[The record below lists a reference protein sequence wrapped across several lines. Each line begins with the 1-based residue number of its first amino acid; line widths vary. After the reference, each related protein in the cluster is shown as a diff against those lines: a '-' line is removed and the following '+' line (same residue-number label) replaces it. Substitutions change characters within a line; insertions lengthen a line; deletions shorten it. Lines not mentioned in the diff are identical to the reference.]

1 ISLGYNLAALG
12 NYLYHSSG
20 PEQVLRDTQS
30 VLSKTPIFLQNFKN
44 ELQDTYVKQV
54 THGDTESQAHYFTYL
69 GGTIASLFGSSA
81 TKAGSIGGKAS
92 KLEKGA
98 NISKKAASKIKK
110 VKKPLVP
117 QMQVAGIPIN
127 VFSFEGL
134 QKAAIQFI
142 KKLFDHHKGA
152 RGGTRGTVVVENMSK
167 FFKLP
172 FGKSI
177 KNSVKKT
184 NGTYNGATVW
194 KVIDKHSGSPYL
206 NKGDR
211 FYIDTE
217 SFDHLEVFDKR
228 GRARFVLDMNGNVI
242 EAKTKAALKNK
253 RTIPKFD

>member
-1 ISLGYNLAALG
+1 GQIVREYMSDGTVKYEVVSRIPESRVKNESSELENPLPNPFIHEGGTWYIPPEHAKEHSKAVKDIYKGAGGATVDLGKDFIKGGISLGYNLAALG

-44 ELQDTYVKQV
+44 ELQDTYDKQV

-69 GGTIASLFGSSA
+69 GGTIASLFASSA

-142 KKLFDHHKGA
+142 KK
-152 RGGTRGTVVVENMSK
+152 VEDA
-167 FFKLP
+167 
-172 FGKSI
+172 
-177 KNSVKKT
+177 
-184 NGTYNGATVW
+184 YNGA
-194 KVIDKHSGSPYL
+194 
-206 NKGDR
+206 
-211 FYIDTE
+211 
-217 SFDHLEVFDKR
+217 
-228 GRARFVLDMNGNVI
+228 
-242 EAKTKAALKNK
+242 
-253 RTIPKFD
+253 